1 MMKTLLTVVIG
12 LLPLAA
18 AAQDAA
24 TLQRM
29 FEAGQLREV
38 AASGTTDA
46 APAAIYLAGL
56 SHQKLGEREQ
66 ALAAYGRLAAGAGGP
81 VWQAIGASAQQLLQG
96 QLDAAMQSADAA
108 VAAGG
113 TVPEAHYQRGLVLA
127 NRQAWSE
134 AAAAFDRAAQLNPSM
149 AYAHYNAGLAH
160 YRANRTDQM
169 AVRFEQF
176 LKLAP
181 KAPERPEV
189 QQIMRTIRGR

>member
-1 MMKTLLTVVIG
+1 MKKTLLTVVIG
-12 LLPLAA
+12 VLPLTAT
-18 AAQDAA
+18 AQDPA

-38 AASGTTDA
+38 AGAGTAEA
-46 APAAIYLAGL
+46 APAALYLAGL
-56 SHQKLGEREQ
+56 SHQKLGERDQ
-66 ALAAYGRLAAGAGGP
+66 ALAAYGRLAASGNP

-96 QLDAAMQSADAA
+96 QLDTALQRADAA

-113 TVPEAHYQRGLVLA
+113 SVPEAHYQRGLVLA

-134 AAAAFDRAAQLNPSM
+134 AAAAFDRAAELSPSM

-160 YRANRTDQM
+160 YRANRPDQM